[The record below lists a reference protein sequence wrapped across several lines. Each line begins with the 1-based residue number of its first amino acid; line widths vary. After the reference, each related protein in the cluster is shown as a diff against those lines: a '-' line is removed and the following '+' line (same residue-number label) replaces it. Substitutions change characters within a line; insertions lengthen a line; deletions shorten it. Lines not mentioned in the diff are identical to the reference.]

1 MRDGRTG
8 LVCYF
13 YCCRPGS
20 YRAFHSTKEGK
31 VSSEHR
37 GPVDMYMFRH
47 LCLSAGLLGLKIL
60 EWCTYQDYVIAAA
73 RL

>member
-1 MRDGRTG
+1 
-8 LVCYF
+8 
-13 YCCRPGS
+13 
-20 YRAFHSTKEGK
+20 
-31 VSSEHR
+31 
-37 GPVDMYMFRH
+37 MYMFRH